1 MNAPKED
8 GRASRA
14 RAIHSGVHD
23 RVIAAMRRLIIDGD
37 LPTSSELAKEAG
49 VSTTTI
55 YNHFPESIPGILL
68 ELMQRIDRAAAEA
81 ATARQPQ
88 GGREMVRAALT
99 TYAVELTKL
108 GRGGRFIL
116 KERFDLNQPSSPDDI
131 RPFFENR
138 VAAWLTADGY
148 ANDETLWATCR
159 RCGVLWRGAGT
170 SWILSDESTRRH
182 DDAYAVSDSEFIE
195 LSRDC
200 IDAAIAMT
208 GLTRPS

>member
-1 MNAPKED
+1 MVASKQD
-8 GRASRA
+8 GRATRA
-14 RAIHSGVHD
+14 RAIHSDVHD
-23 RVIAAMRRLIIDGD
+23 KVIGAVRRLMVDGD
-37 LPTSSELAKEAG
+37 LPTSSQLAKEAG

-55 YNHFPESIPGILL
+55 YNHFPESIPGILR
-68 ELMQRIDRAAAEA
+68 ELITRIDLAAGEAAA
-81 ATARQPQ
+81 ARQLQ

-116 KERFDLNQPSSPDDI
+116 KERFDIHQPASPDDI
-131 RPFFENR
+131 RPFFENQ
-138 VAAWLTADGY
+138 VAAWLIADGY
-148 ANDETLWATCR
+148 ADDEALWATCR

-182 DDAYAVSDSEFIE
+182 EDAYAVSDSEFIE

>member
-1 MNAPKED
+1 
-8 GRASRA
+8 
-14 RAIHSGVHD
+14 
-23 RVIAAMRRLIIDGD
+23 
-37 LPTSSELAKEAG
+37 
-49 VSTTTI
+49 
-55 YNHFPESIPGILL
+55 
-68 ELMQRIDRAAAEA
+68 
-81 ATARQPQ
+81 
-88 GGREMVRAALT
+88 MVRAALT

-116 KERFDLNQPSSPDDI
+116 KERFDIHQPASPDDI
-131 RPFFENR
+131 RPFFENQ
-138 VAAWLTADGY
+138 VAAWLIADGY
-148 ANDETLWATCR
+148 ADDEALWATCR

>member
-1 MNAPKED
+1 MVASKQD
-8 GRASRA
+8 GRATRA
-14 RAIHSGVHD
+14 RAIHSDVHD
-23 RVIAAMRRLIIDGD
+23 KVIGAVRRLMVDGD
-37 LPTSSELAKEAG
+37 LPTSSQLAKEAG

-55 YNHFPESIPGILL
+55 YNHFPESIPGILR
-68 ELMQRIDRAAAEA
+68 ELITRIDLAAGEAAA
-81 ATARQPQ
+81 ARQLQ

-116 KERFDLNQPSSPDDI
+116 KERFDIHQPSSPNDI
-131 RPFFENR
+131 RPFFENQ
-138 VAAWLTADGY
+138 VAAWLIADGY
-148 ANDETLWATCR
+148 ADDEALWATCR

>member
-1 MNAPKED
+1 MVGHKED
-8 GRASRA
+8 GRATRA
-14 RAIHSGVHD
+14 RAIHSDVHD
-23 RVIAAMRRLIIDGD
+23 KVIGAMRRLILDGD

-55 YNHFPESIPGILL
+55 YNHFPDSIQGILR
-68 ELMQRIDRAAAEA
+68 ELIARIDGTAAEA
-81 ATARQPQ
+81 ALARQSQ

-116 KERFDLNQPSSPDDI
+116 KERFDIHQPASADDI
-131 RPFFENR
+131 RPFFENQ
-138 VAAWLTADGY
+138 VAAWLIADGY
-148 ANDETLWATCR
+148 ADDETLWATCR
-159 RCGVLWRGAGT
+159 RCGILWRGAGT

-195 LSRDC
+195 LCRDC
-200 IDAAIAMT
+200 VDAAIAIT

>member
-1 MNAPKED
+1 
-8 GRASRA
+8 
-14 RAIHSGVHD
+14 
-23 RVIAAMRRLIIDGD
+23 MRRLILDGD
-37 LPTSSELAKEAG
+37 LPTSSKLANEAG

-55 YNHFPESIPGILL
+55 YNHFPDSIPGILR
-68 ELMQRIDRAAAEA
+68 ELVNRMDLTAAEA
-81 ATARQPQ
+81 AAARQTQ

-116 KERFDLNQPSSPDDI
+116 KERFDLHQPASPDDI
-131 RPFFENR
+131 RPFFENQ
-138 VAAWLTADGY
+138 VAAWLIADGY
-148 ANDETLWATCR
+148 ADDEVLWATCR
-159 RCGVLWRGAGT
+159 RTGVLWRGAGT

-182 DDAYAVSDSEFIE
+182 EDAYAVSDSEFIE

-200 IDAAIAMT
+200 IDAAIAIT

>member
-1 MNAPKED
+1 MVASKQD
-8 GRASRA
+8 GRATRA
-14 RAIHSGVHD
+14 RAIHSDVHD
-23 RVIAAMRRLIIDGD
+23 KVIGAVRRLMVDGD
-37 LPTSSELAKEAG
+37 LPTSSQLAKEAG

-55 YNHFPESIPGILL
+55 YNHFPESIPGILR
-68 ELMQRIDRAAAEA
+68 ELIKRIDLAAAEA
-81 ATARQPQ
+81 AAARQPQ
-88 GGREMVRAALT
+88 GGREMTRAALT

-116 KERFDLNQPSSPDDI
+116 KERFDIHQPSSPDDI
-131 RPFFENR
+131 RPFFENQ
-138 VAAWLTADGY
+138 VAAWLIADGY
-148 ANDETLWATCR
+148 ADDEALWATCR
-159 RCGVLWRGAGT
+159 RTGVLWRGAGT

-182 DDAYAVSDSEFIE
+182 NDAYAVSDSEFIE